1 MLPLRPFDGF
11 PCGRRR
17 GVIFARKA
25 AIWGSMI
32 FPKTGVHPRFRE
44 GTLFG
49 IMLKRPNKKL
59 RWGGAGDMAISLR
72 VNGRAHSVAA
82 DPDTALIYVLRNDL
96 KLNGPKFGCGLG
108 QCGACM
114 VLIDGRAVRSCMTPL
129 AEVRDGEVTTLEG
142 LGTRENPHP
151 VQRAFIEEQA
161 AQCGYCLNGMII
173 QAKAFLDQ
181 AAKPSEAEIKAAM
194 ANNLCRC
201 GSHTQ
206 IVRAVQRVVAARA

>member
-1 MLPLRPFDGF
+1 
-11 PCGRRR
+11 
-17 GVIFARKA
+17 
-25 AIWGSMI
+25 
-32 FPKTGVHPRFRE
+32 
-44 GTLFG
+44 
-49 IMLKRPNKKL
+49 
-59 RWGGAGDMAISLR
+59 MAISLR
-72 VNGRAHSVAA
+72 VNGRAQALSV

-114 VLIDGRAVRSCMTPL
+114 VIVDGRAVRSCMM
-129 AEVRDGEVTTLEG
+129 AVGEVRDGEVTTLEG

-151 VQRAFIEEQA
+151 VQRAFVEEQA
-161 AQCGYCLNGMII
+161 AQCGYCLNGMIM

-181 AAKPSEAEIKAAM
+181 AAKPSEAEIKAAL

-201 GSHTQ
+201 GTHAQ